1 MTTKTLCLALAIS
14 CAVGIRAGS
23 AQTVPTTVKA
33 TPELTTI
40 PAAPAGANCIDFTQ
54 EEPKDLLQKNTDLF
68 NGDWTAR
75 FSYCVDAETK
85 SFDAVMTGKASE
97 AFKHERLI
105 QEYGTL
111 RVVRKWYQKIIDAF
125 IAHRKAAKPE
135 VTEQQRLAYATTGR
149 IFDNYES
156 D

>member
-75 FSYCVDAETK
+75 FAYCVDKENTLFHNAMKGNDPET
-85 SFDAVMTGKASE
+85 V
-97 AFKHERLI
+97 KHQTLI
-105 QEYGTL
+105 EEYG
-111 RVVRKWYQKIIDAF
+111 
-125 IAHRKAAKPE
+125 
-135 VTEQQRLAYATTGR
+135 
-149 IFDNYES
+149 
-156 D
+156 